1 MYHFCWDLTVIY
13 SVSEIFRDDIVT
25 KQEFDE
31 VYFQAREVLYRRGTV
46 VGRPTI
52 CKDGARRC
60 PVNGASLIDRDLL
73 KEAWGERLTDEI
85 LAELAESETI
95 PVCCVE
101 FERLWH
107 AYTLATR
114 RYLRVFADQQISR
127 YPSEQARLT
136 PMLREA
142 SKTRSRLRQAVRE
155 HGTAHRTNAA

>member
-1 MYHFCWDLTVIY
+1 M
-13 SVSEIFRDDIVT
+13 SEIFPDDIVT

-31 VYFQAREVLYRRGTV
+31 VYFEAREVLYRRGTV
-46 VGRPTI
+46 VGKPTI
-52 CKDGARRC
+52 CKDGVRHC
-60 PVNGASLIDRDLL
+60 PVNGVSLIDRDLL

-85 LAELAESETI
+85 LADLAESEAI

-127 YPSEQARLT
+127 DPSEQARLA
-136 PMLREA
+136 PILREA
-142 SKTRSRLRQAVRE
+142 SQTRSRLRQAVRE
-155 HGTAHRTNAA
+155 HSTAHRTNAA